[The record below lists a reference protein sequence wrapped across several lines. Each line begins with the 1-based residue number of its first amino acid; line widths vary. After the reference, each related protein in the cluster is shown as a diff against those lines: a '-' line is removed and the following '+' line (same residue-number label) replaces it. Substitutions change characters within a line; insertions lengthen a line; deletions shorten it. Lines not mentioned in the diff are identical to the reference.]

1 MHQKCKPNKSYVLIN
16 ELIAI
21 GVIYAMIIITPL
33 AFLEYNLSQKEVQEA
48 QTLIQKVKKVTID
61 IYKESEKK
69 DYEIFKLQM
78 EVSKLKSDIKS
89 FEEIKD
95 IKKDLD
101 RTIK

>member
-1 MHQKCKPNKSYVLIN
+1 MHQKCKPRKSYGLIN

-21 GVIYAMIIITPL
+21 GIIYVMLIITPL
-33 AFLEYNLSQKEVQEA
+33 GFLEYKLTHKEVQEA
-48 QTLIQKVKKVTID
+48 QTLVQRVKKVTID

>member
-1 MHQKCKPNKSYVLIN
+1 MHQKCKSSKSYGLIN

-21 GVIYAMIIITPL
+21 GIIYIMIIITPL
-33 AFLEYNLSQKEVQEA
+33 GFLEYNLSQKEVQKA
-48 QTLIQKVKKVTID
+48 QTLVQKVKKVTVD